1 MKFPRIITLFTA
13 TALTG
18 WAWAQDQEK
27 PPIDGKGKPPIPQR
41 DGPRPPGGPG
51 DQGPHREMPPKFS
64 DVDADQSGD
73 ISESEWVGF
82 QVKRTEQRAKDGFG
96 FLDANKDGKLTEAEM
111 PKPRME
117 GDRGPGGRP
126 EGGPRPPRE
135 GDRPGPKP
143 EGDGQVPKRPPVE
156 GDKK

>member
-1 MKFPRIITLFTA
+1 
-13 TALTG
+13 
-18 WAWAQDQEK
+18 
-27 PPIDGKGKPPIPQR
+27 
-41 DGPRPPGGPG
+41 
-51 DQGPHREMPPKFS
+51 MPPKFS